1 MAIHFKMV
9 PKKNMQTSPPEVK
22 YYPCAV
28 SQGKVDLD
36 DLARRVAMQ
45 STMSVA
51 DCYGVIVGLAKV
63 IAEEL
68 TDGNIVD
75 IAHLG
80 TLKLTLQGTAA
91 DTQAELGKSSITK
104 VKVIYK
110 PSAKL
115 MDRLREI
122 TFKRVR

>member
-91 DTQAELGKSSITK
+91 DTQEELGKSSITK

-122 TFKRVR
+122 TFKRIR